1 MNVSQI
7 PNDVCRFIALDLFI
21 MTISSTATEKPSAVS
36 SGAAPIMVKGQP
48 IYWTNPASLLRD
60 KAKLYGDKVFTEI
73 DGRKLT
79 YREIDSLSDRVGANL
94 AASGIVPG
102 QRVGSLMFNCAEQLL
117 GWMGTNRIG
126 AVWAPFNA
134 SLTGDDLI
142 YTLRDSG
149 AGILIVDTENAPKI
163 ATLPAD
169 VRSAF
174 RVFVAAPYGIE
185 DAQKTVSAICKA
197 HGFEPF
203 DCLLGTD
210 AELPLVTI
218 DPGMP
223 GMILYSGGTTGMPKG
238 IVLPQFANVVVG
250 LRYGEAVAAK
260 AGDHHYTTLPMFH
273 GSGIQLGVVGPLL
286 NDMTSTIDRRFS
298 ASGYWKRVRETGA
311 TVIDP
316 IGTMMTALV
325 HQPVSEDDR
334 RHSVRISTGVNG
346 QIPATVPVEFTKR
359 FGIKIVDIYGNTE
372 CGCAIASC
380 NLAQVPGSV
389 GNPNGWSEIAIM
401 DEQDNQ
407 LASGQVGKI
416 VLRPTI
422 PFSFMLGY
430 HNNPVK
436 TAETWRNLWVHTGD
450 LGYLDAAGNLF
461 FVGREAHWIRR
472 RGENI
477 SAHEIESIL
486 SLHPGVRECIVIGV
500 PSPLGEED
508 VKAWIIP
515 YEPRPSE
522 EELARWCIA
531 KMAPFKVPK
540 YFEFTDAFPRSA
552 AKQEVERPKLKLRG
566 NENAW
571 DREKHL
577 GRLSGQGAAVAA

>member
-1 MNVSQI
+1 
-7 PNDVCRFIALDLFI
+7 
-21 MTISSTATEKPSAVS
+21 
-36 SGAAPIMVKGQP
+36 MVKGRAVHWP
-48 IYWTNPASLLRD
+48 DPASLMRD
-60 KAKLYGDKVFTEI
+60 KARQHGDKVFTEI

-79 YREIDSLSDRVGANL
+79 YREIDMLSDRVGANL
-94 AASGIVPG
+94 AMLGIVPG

-126 AVWAPFNA
+126 AVWSPFNA
-134 SLTGDDLI
+134 SLTGDDLV

-149 AGILIVDTENAPKI
+149 VSVLIVDVENAPKI
-163 ATLPAD
+163 AALPAD
-169 VRSAF
+169 LRSTF
-174 RVFVAAPYGIE
+174 QVFVATPFGVA
-185 DAQKTVSAICKA
+185 DAAELVSALCA
-197 HGFEPF
+197 QHSFESF
-203 DCLLGTD
+203 ARLLGID
-210 AELPLVTI
+210 ATLPNVI
-218 DPGMP
+218 VDPGMP
-223 GMILYSGGTTGMPKG
+223 GMILYSGGTTGLPKG
-238 IVLPQFANVVVG
+238 IILPQFANVVVG

-273 GSGIQLGVVGPLL
+273 GSGIQLGIVGPLL

-325 HQPVSEDDR
+325 HQPISDDDQ
-334 RHSVRISTGVNG
+334 RHTVRISTGVNG
-346 QIPATVPVEFTKR
+346 QIPATVPIEFTRR

-389 GNPNGWSEIAIM
+389 GHPNGWSEIAIM
-401 DEQDNQ
+401 DEYDNT
-407 LASGQVGKI
+407 LATGEVGKI

-450 LGYLDAAGNLF
+450 LGYLDAGGNLF

-486 SLHPGVRECIVIGV
+486 SLHSGVRECIVIGV

-515 YEPRPSE
+515 ADTRPTE
-522 EELARWCIA
+522 VELARWCIA
-531 KMAPFKVPK
+531 RMAPFKVPK
-540 YFEFTDAFPRSA
+540 YFEFTEAFPRSA
-552 AKQEVERPKLKLRG
+552 TKQEVERPKLKLLG
-566 NENAW
+566 NDNAW
-571 DREKHL
+571 DREKHM
-577 GRLSGQGAAVAA
+577 GRLSGQGAVAAK

>member
-1 MNVSQI
+1 
-7 PNDVCRFIALDLFI
+7 
-21 MTISSTATEKPSAVS
+21 
-36 SGAAPIMVKGQP
+36 MVKGRAVP
-48 IYWTNPASLLRD
+48 WPDPASLLRD
-60 KAKLYGDKVFTEI
+60 KARQHGDRFFTEI
-73 DGRKLT
+73 DGRRLS
-79 YREIDSLSDRVGANL
+79 YQEIDAASDRVGANL
-94 AASGIVPG
+94 AALGVAAG
-102 QRVGSLMFNCAEQLL
+102 ERVGSLMFNCAEQLF
-117 GWMGTNRIG
+117 GWMGSNRIG

-134 SLTGDDLI
+134 SLTGDDLL

-149 AGILIVDTENAPKI
+149 AKVVIVDAENAPKI
-163 ATLPAD
+163 AALPQDLRGTLK
-169 VRSAF
+169 
-174 RVFVAAPYGIE
+174 VFVATAFGAPDGAAE
-185 DAQKTVSAICKA
+185 AAAICVA

-203 DCLLGTD
+203 ERLLQTD
-210 AELPLVTI
+210 AQLPQATI

-223 GMILYSGGTTGMPKG
+223 GMILYSGGTTGLPKG

-250 LRYGEAVAAK
+250 LRYGEAVAAQ

-273 GSGIQLGVVGPLL
+273 GSGIQLGIVGPLL

-325 HQPVSEDDR
+325 HQPASEDDR
-334 RHSVRISTGVNG
+334 SHKVRISTGVNG
-346 QIPATVPVEFTKR
+346 QIPGTVPVEFTRR
-359 FGIKIVDIYGNTE
+359 FGVKIVDIYGNTE

-389 GNPNGWSEIAIM
+389 GHPNGWSEIAIM
-401 DEQDNQ
+401 DEHDNP
-407 LASGQVGKI
+407 LGAGEVGKI

-430 HNNPVK
+430 HNNPAK

-450 LGYLDAAGNLF
+450 LGYLDAGGNLF

-477 SAHEIESIL
+477 SSHEIESIL
-486 SLHPGVRECIVIGV
+486 SLHPGVRECIIVGV

-508 VKAWIIP
+508 VKAWIIAS
-515 YEPRPSE
+515 EQQPSE
-522 EELARWCIA
+522 EDLAHLCIA
-531 KMAPFKVPK
+531 RMAPFKVPK
-540 YFEFTDAFPRSA
+540 YFEFTDSFPRSA
-552 AKQEVERPKLKLRG
+552 TKQEVERPKLKLRG
-566 NENAW
+566 NDKAW
-571 DREKHL
+571 DREEHM
-577 GRLSGQGAAVAA
+577 GRLSGQGVTASA

>member
-1 MNVSQI
+1 
-7 PNDVCRFIALDLFI
+7 
-21 MTISSTATEKPSAVS
+21 
-36 SGAAPIMVKGQP
+36 MVKGRAVP
-48 IYWTNPASLLRD
+48 WPDPASLMRD
-60 KAKLYGDKVFTEI
+60 KARQHGDKVFTEI

-79 YREIDSLSDRVGANL
+79 YREIDTLSDRVGANL
-94 AASGIVPG
+94 AALGIVQG
-102 QRVGSLMFNCAEQLL
+102 ECVASLMFNCAEQLF

-134 SLTGDDLI
+134 SLTGDDLV

-149 AGILIVDTENAPKI
+149 TGVLIVDAENAPKI
-163 ATLPAD
+163 AALPAD
-169 VRSAF
+169 LRSMLK
-174 RVFVAAPYGIE
+174 VFVAAPYGVT
-185 DAQKTVSAICKA
+185 DAAALVSALCA
-197 HGFEPF
+197 EHGFEGF
-203 DCLLGTD
+203 DRLLAAD
-210 AELPLVTI
+210 AQLPKVTV

-223 GMILYSGGTTGMPKG
+223 GMILYSGGTTGLPKG

-273 GSGIQLGVVGPLL
+273 GSGIQLGIVGPLI

-298 ASGYWKRVRETGA
+298 ASGYWKRVRETNA

-325 HQPVSEDDR
+325 HQPASDDDR
-334 RHSVRISTGVNG
+334 RHTVRISTGVNG

-389 GNPNGWSEIAIM
+389 GHPNGWSEIAIM
-401 DEQDNQ
+401 DGHDNP
-407 LASGQVGKI
+407 LATGEVGKI

-430 HNNPVK
+430 HNNPAK

-450 LGYLDAAGNLF
+450 LGYLDAGGNLF

-515 YEPRPSE
+515 VEDRPSE

-531 KMAPFKVPK
+531 RMAPFKVPK
-540 YFEFTDAFPRSA
+540 YFEFTQAFPRSA
-552 AKQEVERPKLKLRG
+552 TKQEVERPKLKLRG

-571 DREKHL
+571 DREKHM
-577 GRLSGQGAAVAA
+577 GRLSAQGAVVAVAA

>member
-1 MNVSQI
+1 
-7 PNDVCRFIALDLFI
+7 
-21 MTISSTATEKPSAVS
+21 
-36 SGAAPIMVKGQP
+36 MVKGRAVP
-48 IYWTNPASLLRD
+48 WPDPASLMRD
-60 KAKLYGDKVFTEI
+60 KARQHGDKVFTEI

-79 YREIDSLSDRVGANL
+79 YREIDTLSNRVGANL
-94 AASGIVPG
+94 AALGIVQG
-102 QRVGSLMFNCAEQLL
+102 ECVGSLMFNCAEQLL
-117 GWMGTNRIG
+117 GWIGANRIG

-134 SLTGDDLI
+134 SLTGDDLN

-149 AGILIVDTENAPKI
+149 AGVLIVDAENAPKI
-163 ATLPAD
+163 AALPAEL
-169 VRSAF
+169 RSMLT
-174 RVFVAAPYGIE
+174 VFVAVPYGVT
-185 DAQKTVSAICKA
+185 DGAALVSALCA
-197 HGFEPF
+197 EHGFECF
-203 DCLLGTD
+203 DRLLAADTP
-210 AELPLVTI
+210 LPKVTV

-223 GMILYSGGTTGMPKG
+223 GMILYSGGTTGLPKG

-273 GSGIQLGVVGPLL
+273 GSGIQLGIVGPLI
-286 NDMTSTIDRRFS
+286 NDMTSTIDKRFS
-298 ASGYWKRVRETGA
+298 ASGYWKRVRETKA

-325 HQPVSEDDR
+325 HQPASDDDR
-334 RHSVRISTGVNG
+334 RHAVRISTGVNG
-346 QIPATVPVEFTKR
+346 QIPATVPVEFTRR
-359 FGIKIVDIYGNTE
+359 FGIRIVDIYGNTE

-380 NLAQVPGSV
+380 NLAQVPESV
-389 GNPNGWSEIAIM
+389 GHPNGWSEIAIM
-401 DEQDNQ
+401 DEHDNP
-407 LASGQVGKI
+407 LATGEVGKI

-430 HNNPVK
+430 HNNPAK

-450 LGYLDAAGNLF
+450 LGYLDAGGNLF

-486 SLHPGVRECIVIGV
+486 SQHPGVRECIVIGV

-515 YEPRPSE
+515 VEDRPSE
-522 EELARWCIA
+522 EELAGWCIA
-531 KMAPFKVPK
+531 RMAPFKVPK
-540 YFEFTDAFPRSA
+540 YLEFTEAFPRSA
-552 AKQEVERPKLKLRG
+552 TKQEVERSKLKLRG

-571 DREKHL
+571 DREKHM
-577 GRLSGQGAAVAA
+577 GRLSGQGAIPAVAARDSADKRSGSVGL

>member
-1 MNVSQI
+1 M
-7 PNDVCRFIALDLFI
+7 
-21 MTISSTATEKPSAVS
+21 
-36 SGAAPIMVKGQP
+36 
-48 IYWTNPASLLRD
+48 RD
-60 KAKLYGDKVFTEI
+60 KARQHGDKVFTEI

-79 YREIDSLSDRVGANL
+79 YREIDTLSDRVGANL
-94 AASGIVPG
+94 AMLGIVPG

-126 AVWAPFNA
+126 AIWAPFNA
-134 SLTGDDLI
+134 SLTGDDLV

-149 AGILIVDTENAPKI
+149 ASVLIVDTENAPKI
-163 ATLPAD
+163 AALPAD
-169 VRSAF
+169 LRSALQ
-174 RVFVAAPYGIE
+174 VFVAAPFGVA
-185 DAQKTVSAICKA
+185 DAAGLVSTLCAQ
-197 HGFEPF
+197 HGFESF
-203 DCLLGTD
+203 TRLLGMD
-210 AELPLVTI
+210 ALLPNVI
-218 DPGMP
+218 VDPGMP
-223 GMILYSGGTTGMPKG
+223 GMILYSGGTTGLPKG

-250 LRYGEAVAAK
+250 IRYGEAVAAK

-325 HQPVSEDDR
+325 HQPVSDDDR
-334 RHSVRISTGVNG
+334 RHTVRISTGVNG
-346 QIPATVPVEFTKR
+346 QIPTTVPVEFTRR

-389 GNPNGWSEIAIM
+389 GHPNGWSEIAIM
-401 DEQDNQ
+401 DEHDNP
-407 LASGQVGKI
+407 LAIGEVGKI

-450 LGYLDAAGNLF
+450 LGYLDAGGNLF

-508 VKAWIIP
+508 VKVWIIATDT
-515 YEPRPSE
+515 RPTE

-540 YFEFTDAFPRSA
+540 YFEFTEVFPRSA
-552 AKQEVERPKLKLRG
+552 TKQEVERPKLKLLG
-566 NENAW
+566 NEKAW
-571 DREKHL
+571 DREQYM
-577 GRLSGQGAAVAA
+577 GRLSGQGAVAAA

>member
-1 MNVSQI
+1 
-7 PNDVCRFIALDLFI
+7 
-21 MTISSTATEKPSAVS
+21 
-36 SGAAPIMVKGQP
+36 MVKGRAVHWP
-48 IYWTNPASLLRD
+48 DPASLMRD
-60 KAKLYGDKVFTEI
+60 KARQHGDKVFTEI

-79 YREIDSLSDRVGANL
+79 YREIDMLSDRVGANL
-94 AASGIVPG
+94 AMLGIVPG

-126 AVWAPFNA
+126 AVWSPFNA
-134 SLTGDDLI
+134 SLTGDDLV

-149 AGILIVDTENAPKI
+149 VSVLIVDVENAPKI
-163 ATLPAD
+163 AALPAD
-169 VRSAF
+169 LRSTF
-174 RVFVAAPYGIE
+174 QVFVATPFGVA
-185 DAQKTVSAICKA
+185 DAAELVSALCA
-197 HGFEPF
+197 QHSFESF
-203 DCLLGTD
+203 ARLLGID
-210 AELPLVTI
+210 ATLPNVI
-218 DPGMP
+218 VDPGMP
-223 GMILYSGGTTGMPKG
+223 GMILYSGGTTGLPKG
-238 IVLPQFANVVVG
+238 IILPQFANVVVG

-273 GSGIQLGVVGPLL
+273 GSGIQLGIVGPLL

-325 HQPVSEDDR
+325 HQPISDDDQ
-334 RHSVRISTGVNG
+334 RHTVRISTGVNG
-346 QIPATVPVEFTKR
+346 QIPATVPIEFTRR

-389 GNPNGWSEIAIM
+389 GHPNGWSEIAIM
-401 DEQDNQ
+401 DEYDNT
-407 LASGQVGKI
+407 LATGEVGKI

-450 LGYLDAAGNLF
+450 LGYLDAGGNLF

-486 SLHPGVRECIVIGV
+486 SLHSGVRECIVIGV

-515 YEPRPSE
+515 ADTRPTE
-522 EELARWCIA
+522 VELARWCIA
-531 KMAPFKVPK
+531 RMAPFKVPK
-540 YFEFTDAFPRSA
+540 YFEFTEAFPRSA
-552 AKQEVERPKLKLRG
+552 TKQEVERPKLKLLG
-566 NENAW
+566 NDNAW
-571 DREKHL
+571 DREKHM
-577 GRLSGQGAAVAA
+577 GRLSGQGVVAAK

>member
-1 MNVSQI
+1 
-7 PNDVCRFIALDLFI
+7 
-21 MTISSTATEKPSAVS
+21 
-36 SGAAPIMVKGQP
+36 MVKGRAVP
-48 IYWTNPASLLRD
+48 WHDPASLMRA
-60 KAKLYGDKVFTEI
+60 KARQHGDKIFTEI
-73 DGRKLT
+73 DGRRLT
-79 YREIDSLSDRVGANL
+79 YREIDTLSDRVAANL
-94 AASGIVPG
+94 AALGITAG

-117 GWMGTNRIG
+117 GWMGSNRIG

-134 SLTGDDLI
+134 SLTGDDLT

-149 AGILIVDTENAPKI
+149 ASVVIVDTENAPKI
-163 ATLPAD
+163 GALAAELKA
-169 VRSAF
+169 SLQ
-174 RVFVAAPYGIE
+174 VFVALPFGAS
-185 DAQKTVSAICKA
+185 DAAGQVAALCA
-197 HGFEPF
+197 QHGFQSFER
-203 DCLLGTD
+203 LLQAD
-210 AELPLVTI
+210 APLPQVLVE
-218 DPGMP
+218 PGMP
-223 GMILYSGGTTGMPKG
+223 GMILYSGGTTGLPKG

-250 LRYGEAVAAK
+250 LRYGEAVAAQ

-273 GSGIQLGVVGPLL
+273 GSGIQLGIVGPLL

-325 HQPVSEDDR
+325 HQPAGEDDR
-334 RHSVRISTGVNG
+334 QHRVRISTGVNG
-346 QIPATVPVEFTKR
+346 QIPATVPVEFTRR

-389 GNPNGWSEIAIM
+389 GHPNGWSEIAIM
-401 DEQDNQ
+401 DEHDNP
-407 LASGQVGKI
+407 LAAGEVGKI

-430 HNNPVK
+430 HNNPLK

-508 VKAWIIP
+508 VKAWVIP
-515 YEPRPSE
+515 ASPSPSE
-522 EELARWCIA
+522 EALVRWCIA
-531 KMAPFKVPK
+531 RMAPFKVPK
-540 YFEFTDAFPRSA
+540 YFEFTPAFPRSA
-552 AKQEVERPKLKLRG
+552 TKQEVERPKLKLLG
-566 NENAW
+566 NDKAW

-577 GRLSGQGAAVAA
+577 GRLSGQGAVAAP

>member
-1 MNVSQI
+1 
-7 PNDVCRFIALDLFI
+7 
-21 MTISSTATEKPSAVS
+21 
-36 SGAAPIMVKGQP
+36 MVKGRAVP
-48 IYWTNPASLLRD
+48 WPDPASLLRD
-60 KAKLYGDKVFTEI
+60 KARQHGDRLFTEI

-79 YREIDSLSDRVGANL
+79 YREIDTLSDRVGANL
-94 AASGIVPG
+94 AALGLVPG
-102 QRVGSLMFNCAEQLL
+102 ERVGSLMFNCAEQLF
-117 GWMGTNRIG
+117 GWMGSARIG

-134 SLTGDDLI
+134 SLNGEDLV

-149 AGILIVDTENAPKI
+149 AKVVIVDAENAPKI
-163 ATLPAD
+163 AALPAD
-169 VRSAF
+169 LRATLK
-174 RVFVAAPYGIE
+174 VFVAVAYGVPDGAAVAGALCAQHGFDSFDKLLQT
-185 DAQKTVSAICKA
+185 DAQ
-197 HGFEPF
+197 
-203 DCLLGTD
+203 
-210 AELPLVTI
+210 LPQVTI

-223 GMILYSGGTTGMPKG
+223 GMILYSGGTTGLPKG

-250 LRYGEAVAAK
+250 LRYGEAVAAQ

-273 GSGIQLGVVGPLL
+273 GSGIQLGIVGPLI

-325 HQPVSEDDR
+325 HQPGSEDDR
-334 RHSVRISTGVNG
+334 NHKVRISTGVNG
-346 QIPATVPVEFTKR
+346 QIPATVPVEFTRR
-359 FGIKIVDIYGNTE
+359 FGVKIVDIYGNTE

-389 GNPNGWSEIAIM
+389 GHPNGWSEIAIM
-401 DEQDNQ
+401 DEHDNP
-407 LASGQVGKI
+407 LGAGEVGKI

-430 HNNPVK
+430 HNNPAK

-450 LGYLDAAGNLF
+450 LGYLDAGGNLF

-508 VKAWIIP
+508 VKAWIIAGDQK
-515 YEPRPSE
+515 PSE

-531 KMAPFKVPK
+531 RMAPFKVPK
-540 YFEFTDAFPRSA
+540 YLEFTESFPRSA
-552 AKQEVERPKLKLRG
+552 TKQEVERPKLKLRG
-566 NENAW
+566 NDNAW
-571 DREKHL
+571 DREKHM
-577 GRLSGQGAAVAA
+577 GRLSVQGAIAAA